1 MYLELKQVSKKI
13 KNNMILDHISLELE
27 KGNIYGLQGKNGS
40 GKTMLIKAMCG
51 LLIPTEG
58 SVTVNGA
65 VLGKDRD
72 FPESVGALIE
82 NPGFV
87 NGYSA
92 FQNLKVLAEIQ
103 HKIEDEKIYETIKE
117 VGLEDAG
124 EKKFRQFSLG
134 MKQKLGIAA
143 AIMEEPDLIL
153 LDEPTN
159 ALDEKSVLA
168 LRDILK
174 KRKERGALVVIAS
187 HDAEELSLLADEI
200 FRVENGKITGR
211 FQPTKEKAE

>member
-1 MYLELKQVSKKI
+1 MYLEMKQVTKKI
-13 KNNMILDHISLELE
+13 KNNIILDNISLELE
-27 KGNIYGLQGKNGS
+27 KGKVYGLQGKNGS

-51 LLIPTEG
+51 LMIPSEG
-58 SVTVNGA
+58 SVVVNGA
-65 VLGKDRD
+65 VLGNDRD
-72 FPESVGALIE
+72 FPDSVGALIE

-103 HKIEDEKIYETIKE
+103 HKIEDEKIYEIIKE
-117 VGLEDAG
+117 VGLEEAG
-124 EKKFRQFSLG
+124 KKKFRQFSLG

-143 AIMEEPDLIL
+143 AIMEEPEMIL

-159 ALDEKSVLA
+159 ALDEKSVIA

-174 KRKERGALVVIAS
+174 KRKKRGALIVIAS
-187 HDAEELSLLADEI
+187 HDAEELSLLADEV
-200 FRVENGKITGR
+200 FVVENGKVVR
-211 FQPTKEKAE
+211 SFQPSKERTE

>member
-1 MYLELKQVSKKI
+1 MYLELKQVSKKL

-117 VGLEDAG
+117 VGLEEAG
-124 EKKFRQFSLG
+124 GKKFRQFSLG

-174 KRKERGALVVIAS
+174 KRKERGALIVIAS

>member
-1 MYLELKQVSKKI
+1 MRVVLRNVCKDI
-13 KNNMILDHISLELE
+13 KGARVLDNVNLELE
-27 KGNIYGLQGKNGS
+27 SGMVYGFKGKNGS

-72 FPESVGALIE
+72 FPDSVGALIE
-82 NPGFV
+82 TPGFV

-117 VGLEDAG
+117 VGLEEAG
-124 EKKFRQFSLG
+124 GKKFRQFSLG

-174 KRKERGALVVIAS
+174 KRKERGALIVIAS

>member
-1 MYLELKQVSKKI
+1 MYLELKQVTKRI
-13 KNNMILDHISLELE
+13 KNNIILDNISLELE
-27 KGNIYGLQGKNGS
+27 KGKIYGLQGKNGS

-51 LLIPTEG
+51 LLIPNEG
-58 SVTVNGA
+58 SVTVDGI

-72 FPESVGALIE
+72 FPKSVGALIE
-82 NPGFV
+82 NPGFI

-103 HKIEDEKIYETIKE
+103 HKIDDETIYETINE
-117 VGLEDAG
+117 IGLEEAG
-124 EKKFRQFSLG
+124 KKKFRQFSLG

-159 ALDEKSVLA
+159 ALDEKSVMA
-168 LRDILK
+168 LRDILM
-174 KRKERGALVVIAS
+174 KRKERGALIVIAS

-200 FRVENGKITGR
+200 FIVENGKIAGN
-211 FQPTKEKAE
+211 FQTAGEKTE

>member
-174 KRKERGALVVIAS
+174 KRKERGALIVIAS